1 MGIYDLCAGQGDR
14 TREIAELLQG
24 CGVCRLGPGEFI
36 VAGLEMPENTLLSGC
51 GNATQILLAEEVTD
65 GFAVRLQT
73 GCTVRDLKL
82 LGSRAPIELPEEP
95 GTRHGL
101 VWYGN
106 YSVDKT
112 DRPERGTV
120 ENVSVCGFTGGALTQ
135 NNTGYAIETGLNVS
149 DCWFWNCGVGI
160 NIAFWSEFSRYTNVQ
175 AARCTYGC
183 INNGGN
189 NMFVN
194 CCFSGDKV
202 GFLIDNLTV
211 NAKNNSHGSM
221 VGCTINHSDNNLGVG
236 IRLLNV
242 SHGYVF
248 SGCQIFYSAIEIQ
261 NSQGV
266 VFSDIN
272 FGKDEHISV
281 TGGKVTVFR
290 GCMFCTSPQIS
301 AEAGRTRFTD
311 CITRDGEPVGD

>member
-24 CGVCRLGPGEFI
+24 GGVCRLGPGEFI
-36 VAGLEMPENTLLSGC
+36 VSGLEMPENTLLSGC
-51 GNATQILLAEEVTD
+51 GNATRLLLAEEVTD

-73 GCTVRDLKL
+73 GCTVKDLKL
-82 LGSRAPIELPEEP
+82 MGSRTPIELPEEV

-106 YSVDKT
+106 YSTDKT

-120 ENVSVCGFTGGALTQ
+120 ENVSACGFTGGALTQ
-135 NNTGYAIETGLNVS
+135 DNTGYSIETGLNVS
-149 DCWFWNCGVGI
+149 DCWFWNCGVGV
-160 NIAFWSEFSRYTNVQ
+160 NIAYWSEFGRYTNVQ

-202 GFLIDNLTV
+202 GFLIDNVTKK
-211 NAKNNSHGSM
+211 AQNNSHGSM
-221 VGCTINHSDNNLGVG
+221 IGCTINHSDNNLGVG

-248 SGCQIFYSAIEIQ
+248 SGCQIFYSAIEVQ
-261 NSQGV
+261 NSEGV
-266 VFSDIN
+266 VFSDLN
-272 FGKDEHISV
+272 FGKNERISV

-290 GCMFCTSPQIS
+290 GCMFAKPPQIS
-301 AEAGRTRFTD
+301 AEAGKVRFTD
-311 CITRDGEPVGD
+311 CITRDGEPVEP